1 MSAKKNGKKKPAAV
15 ESTDDS
21 IPLTTLTDEEAAEV
35 DAEMEADVEETPKLS
50 RKEAVLLFNEYKE
63 VDAGIAEAEAKIL
76 SLTAQRSN
84 IVKAIHDGVGK
95 GPFKFNGATVTI
107 MTRTAKEEGSETAY
121 FFKRLGSA
129 VVDFDS

>member
-1 MSAKKNGKKKPAAV
+1 MSAKKNKKNTAAV
-15 ESTDDS
+15 EPTDDT
-21 IPLTTLTDEEAAEV
+21 IALDELTDEEAELV
-35 DAEMEADVEETPKLS
+35 GEKDETPKLS
-50 RKEAVLLFNEYKE
+50 RAEAMVLFSEYKE

-76 SLTAQRSN
+76 SLTVQRSN

-95 GPFKFNGATVTI
+95 GPFKFNGATMTI